1 MYLETRIDKNGN
13 ETYVVIERYKD
24 PFTNKTKRASV
35 SFKQNNPKAIRQAE
49 RELLDKIEKIINDSE
64 SKYKSKKIITFG
76 ELIEHWFSTWST
88 TVKPNTVKRERLVL
102 NRLSE
107 MLPNDILLEVITPLL
122 IRNSLEEY
130 RVKYN
135 ASHST
140 MQHIKSTLNKIFD
153 YGVLHSVVPYSPSR
167 VIKLYASISDKK
179 ERKERKEAKF
189 LTEAEVQVLF
199 SELNKRRNKN
209 YFDLAIFLVGSGCRI
224 GEASALRET
233 DFDFDKQSVEIS
245 KSLQSHDLKVEDF
258 YDDSTKTTA
267 GERTILLPDFVMEAV
282 QRVSIRNKDFQTHMT
297 THPSEAFWENDYLFK
312 TEYGSPIT
320 SQSFRAILTRINKDL
335 RKNCEARYGFKWN
348 KNVVP
353 HSFRHIHIS
362 ALRNNNDVPLKE
374 IQLRVGHVEVE
385 TTNGYTHLEVGT
397 QEKSVQAITTYFNKL
412 DFAQ

>member
-24 PFTNKTKRASV
+24 PFTNKTKRASI

-49 RELLDKIEKIINDSE
+49 RELFDKIEKIINDTE

-153 YGVLHSVVPYSPSR
+153 YAVLHSVIPYSPSR

-199 SELNKRRNKN
+199 FR
-209 YFDLAIFLVGSGCRI
+209 
-224 GEASALRET
+224 
-233 DFDFDKQSVEIS
+233 
-245 KSLQSHDLKVEDF
+245 
-258 YDDSTKTTA
+258 TK
-267 GERTILLPDFVMEAV
+267 
-282 QRVSIRNKDFQTHMT
+282 
-297 THPSEAFWENDYLFK
+297 
-312 TEYGSPIT
+312 
-320 SQSFRAILTRINKDL
+320 
-335 RKNCEARYGFKWN
+335 
-348 KNVVP
+348 
-353 HSFRHIHIS
+353 
-362 ALRNNNDVPLKE
+362 
-374 IQLRVGHVEVE
+374 
-385 TTNGYTHLEVGT
+385 
-397 QEKSVQAITTYFNKL
+397 
-412 DFAQ
+412 